1 MPTEKATFP
10 GASGR
15 PLDARLDRPEG
26 TPYACAV
33 LAHCFTCSRQT
44 GAAARLSRALTEQ
57 GFGVLRFDFTGL
69 GGGDEAGNADFASN
83 VEDLVAAADW
93 LRGRGIRPR
102 LLVGHSLG
110 GTAALVAAARIEEVE
125 AVATIGAP
133 ADPAHV
139 QGLFADDL
147 AAIDEAGTAR
157 VSIAEGTFRIHGRLL
172 RDLEEPRLLDVVR
185 RLRKPLLLFHSPVDR
200 VVPIDEARKIFEA
213 AFHPKSFV
221 SLDRADHLL
230 SDPADVD
237 YVAHVLAAWAS
248 RYLGGRA
255 APALEPGLE
264 QEAPD
269 VVRVE
274 AAGEGRLAQRVRI
287 GRHVLRADEPV
298 RLGGQDTGPTPYELL
313 LAALGACTAMTLRLY
328 ADREG
333 WPLEDV
339 RVDLRHRKIH
349 ASDCASCETQV
360 GMLDRIERRLDL
372 VGPLDE
378 AQRARLREIADR
390 CPVHRTLTS
399 EIVIE
404 SL

>member
-1 MPTEKATFP
+1 MSNPEQPA
-10 GASGR
+10 ASV
-15 PLDARLDRPEG
+15 EG
-26 TPYACAV
+26 SAD
-33 LAHCFTCSRQT
+33 
-44 GAAARLSRALTEQ
+44 AAAPDVAAPPAGWQPYPPDPAEEGHTVVGNLRVFEGFHSPQLGNRRDVLVYLPPSYEAGGKRYPVIYMQDGQNLFNEATSFADEWRVDNTMDALSRA
-57 GFGVLRFDFTGL
+57 RGL
-69 GGGDEAGNADFASN
+69 
-83 VEDLVAAADW
+83 
-93 LRGRGIRPR
+93 
-102 LLVGHSLG
+102 
-110 GTAALVAAARIEEVE
+110 E
-125 AVATIGAP
+125 AV
-133 ADPAHV
+133 
-139 QGLFADDL
+139 
-147 AAIDEAGTAR
+147 
-157 VSIAEGTFRIHGRLL
+157 
-172 RDLEEPRLLDVVR
+172 VVG
-185 RLRKPLLLFHSPVDR
+185 
-200 VVPIDEARKIFEA
+200 VPN
-213 AFHPKSFV
+213 
-221 SLDRADHLL
+221 
-230 SDPADVD
+230 
-237 YVAHVLAAWAS
+237 
-248 RYLGGRA
+248 
-255 APALEPGLE
+255 
-264 QEAPD
+264 
-269 VVRVE
+269 
-274 AAGEGRLAQRVRI
+274 AGEGRLAQRVRI